1 LHFHISANDAIIA
14 ILSTANKPKNDFLKN
29 PKNEFLKKKKL
40 FFENV
45 TICSLSSVIG
55 RGKITAMQE

>member
-29 PKNEFLKKKKL
+29 PKNEFLKKKNYFLK
-40 FFENV
+40 
-45 TICSLSSVIG
+45 T
-55 RGKITAMQE
+55 